1 MCVVN
6 IGANAGMNEEGE
18 EKFKMAV
25 VRQGG
30 VVGICG
36 FLHCA
41 RELAELMKSD
51 SVGLSVRA

>member
-1 MCVVN
+1 MN